1 MKNFPRPVKND
12 GSFPVKLYTTSE
24 WFAKLNEELD
34 EAKYNAAVAD
44 EIKCSFLA
52 EAEEYRANLAEE
64 LADLMTCCVSWL
76 DVLGYDEEKRSKLFA
91 EVNEKNEQ
99 RGYFDEYPR
108 YFSHEG
114 DDDK

>member
-12 GSFPVKLYTTSE
+12 GSFPVRIYDTSE

-34 EAKYNAAVAD
+34 EVKYNAAAAD
-44 EIKCSFLA
+44 EAEISFLA
-52 EAEEYRANLAEE
+52 DAYREDLAEE

-76 DVLGYDEEKRSKLFA
+76 DVLGYDEEKRSKLFT
-91 EVNEKNEQ
+91 EVNEKNER

>member
-12 GSFPVKLYTTSE
+12 GTSLTKHYE
-24 WFAKLNEELD
+24 TFDWFAKLNEELD
-34 EAKYNAAVAD
+34 EAKYNAAAAD
-44 EIKCSFLA
+44 ESDEDYK
-52 EAEEYRANLAEE
+52 ENLAEE

-76 DVLGYDEEKRSKLFA
+76 DVLGYDEEKRSSLFA
-91 EVNEKNEQ
+91 KVNEKNEQ

-114 DDDK
+114 DNDK

>member
-12 GSFPVKLYTTSE
+12 GNFPVKLYDTSE

-34 EAKYNAAVAD
+34 EAKYNAVVAD
-44 EIKCSFLA
+44 EVESSFLA
-52 EAEEYRANLAEE
+52 EDYRDNLAEE

-76 DVLGYDEEKRSKLFA
+76 DVLGYDEEKRSSLFA
-91 EVNEKNEQ
+91 KVNEKNEQ

-114 DDDK
+114 DNDK

>member
-12 GSFPVKLYTTSE
+12 GTSLTKHYE
-24 WFAKLNEELD
+24 TFDWFAKLNEELD
-34 EAKYNAAVAD
+34 EAKYNAVAAD
-44 EIKCSFLA
+44 ESESQFLA
-52 EAEEYRANLAEE
+52 DAYRDDLAEE

-76 DVLGYDEEKRSKLFA
+76 DVLGYDEEKRSSLFA
-91 EVNEKNEQ
+91 KVNEKNEQ

-108 YFSHEG
+108 YFPHEG

>member
-12 GSFPVKLYTTSE
+12 GTFLTKHYETFD

-34 EAKYNAAVAD
+34 EAKYNAAAAD
-44 EIKCSFLA
+44 ESGEDYK
-52 EAEEYRANLAEE
+52 ENLAEE

-76 DVLGYDEEKRSKLFA
+76 DVLGYDEEKRSSLFA
-91 EVNEKNEQ
+91 KVNEKNEQ

-114 DDDK
+114 DNDK